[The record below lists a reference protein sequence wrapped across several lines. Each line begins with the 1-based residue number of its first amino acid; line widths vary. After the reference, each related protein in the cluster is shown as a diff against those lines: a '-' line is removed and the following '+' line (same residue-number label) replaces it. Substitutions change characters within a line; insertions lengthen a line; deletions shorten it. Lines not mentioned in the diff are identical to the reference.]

1 MHPTQKPGTTP
12 TPPPVKPALTRKRRR
27 SVVENDDYAKFARR
41 VIRAYARRV
50 ATGDVEALASMTT
63 LAADLENEIRTAVIG
78 LREPAVS
85 SCPACGH
92 RFTDTDTGDCPTNQ
106 IVRPLLRRRRHEQTG
121 CLKPLTDIQHI
132 DLIDTKP
139 TVRKPARTPK
149 PDVTLF
155 ALVLAFVI
163 GAIAYRTHSN
173 LAAFSTLA
181 FTATAAITTW
191 RNPT

>member
-1 MHPTQKPGTTP
+1 MTAIDPRLLNTHPITVDLLVT
-12 TPPPVKPALTRKRRR
+12 L
-27 SVVENDDYAKFARR
+27 FADHHR
-41 VIRAYARRV
+41 
-50 ATGDVEALASMTT
+50 
-63 LAADLENEIRTAVIG
+63 G
-78 LREPAVS
+78 LPAVS

>member
-78 LREPAVS
+78 LRDFGYSWAEIAS
-85 SCPACGH
+85 RLG
-92 RFTDTDTGDCPTNQ
+92 
-106 IVRPLLRRRRHEQTG
+106 
-121 CLKPLTDIQHI
+121 
-132 DLIDTKP
+132 
-139 TVRKPARTPK
+139 
-149 PDVTLF
+149 VT
-155 ALVLAFVI
+155 
-163 GAIAYRTHSN
+163 RQ
-173 LAAFSTLA
+173 AAHQRWGRS
-181 FTATAAITTW
+181 
-191 RNPT
+191 